1 MAYDRY
7 QGLIGYGTE
16 TGILKIVSLK
26 GYESEIY
33 EAHQTAVRAMLF
45 VPN

>member
-1 MAYDRY
+1 MIAF
-7 QGLIGYGTE
+7 GTE
-16 TGILKIVSLK
+16 TGIIKIVSLK

-33 EAHQTAVRAMLF
+33 EAHSKGVKAIVF